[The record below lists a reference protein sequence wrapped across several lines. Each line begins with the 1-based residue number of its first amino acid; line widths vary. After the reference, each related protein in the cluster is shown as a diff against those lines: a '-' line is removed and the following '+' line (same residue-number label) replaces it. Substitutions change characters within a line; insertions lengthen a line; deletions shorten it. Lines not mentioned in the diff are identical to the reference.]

1 MKLKSKLIS
10 VVLGVVLFMVLCST
24 VVVYILLNRQN
35 MAAARVNFNNIA
47 NIIKSDL
54 LLLVKNQTQAGSNL
68 VRSTKMGDKVKFISD
83 FSGGDQFSLTKNS
96 YNEIVSSMVQA
107 VGAADLWQLAV
118 YNKEGE
124 ILAFAE
130 ADEKTGIQAGY
141 HYRNPEELFAC
152 APISEGASINDIQF
166 KTGTA
171 LPLQT
176 IDRTFAAALP
186 QTSVSSY
193 KTVGNHLCI
202 ETLIPVTGS
211 KFNKETSQLES
222 VVVGVAVSRTRLTEV
237 FAQKIAKLT
246 KSDINLFLADSNM
259 SGGTI
264 PGYDSLLL
272 DGSQGRAVA
281 ASFDDQGLV
290 FNVIELNKTG
300 YFQAVLSLPGQS
312 EPAGWIS
319 IITAKEAVA
328 ANTHKMVLMLSLVF
342 LVCLLIVMPIVYWIA
357 TSFGKMVN
365 NVAEGLHD
373 IAEGDGD
380 LTRRLKITTKDE
392 LGDLA
397 GWFNIF
403 IEKLQSIIQD
413 ISVNAEDLSN
423 SSKNL
428 SALSQQMAGS
438 AVEVSAESEAITT
451 SSQAANQNIT
461 SIAAAMEQ
469 SSVNLSTVAA
479 AAEEMTSTINQIA
492 QNTGQATQIAGE
504 AVDQASSATKRVQLL
519 GQAAIE
525 VSKVTETITEISE
538 QTNLLA
544 LNATIEAARAGEA
557 GKGFAVVANEIKEL
571 ARQTAI
577 ATSEIKEKIDSIQA
591 TTKGTVSEI
600 ENISGIINKV
610 NEIIVTIALAIEE
623 QSSSTQEIS
632 GNVNQASAGIQEVNS
647 KVVDSS
653 VAFDQVARNLDHM
666 NQVSSNM
673 SQQCSEVNNNTHATS
688 KLANQLKELVGRF
701 QLEENHQ

>member
-1 MKLKSKLIS
+1 MKLKFKLIS
-10 VVLGVVLFMVLCST
+10 VVLGIVLFMMLCST

-35 MAAARVNFNNIA
+35 MATAKDNFNNTA

-83 FSGGDQFSLTKNS
+83 FSGADQFSLTKDS
-96 YNEIVSSMVQA
+96 YNQIVSSMVQA
-107 VGAADLWQLAV
+107 IGAADLWQLAV

-130 ADEKTGIQAGY
+130 DNEKTGIQAGY
-141 HYRNPEELFAC
+141 HYRDPEELFAF
-152 APISEGASINDIQF
+152 APISDGASINDIQF
-166 KTGTA
+166 KTGAA
-171 LPLQT
+171 LPLET
-176 IDRTFAAALP
+176 IGRTFTAVLP
-186 QTSVSSY
+186 QASVSSY
-193 KTVGNHLCI
+193 KTIGNQLCI
-202 ETLIPVTGS
+202 ETLTPVTGNR
-211 KFNKETSQLES
+211 FNQQTSQLES
-222 VVVGVAVSRTRLTEV
+222 VVVGVTVSRTRLTEG
-237 FAQKIAKLT
+237 FAQKIARLT
-246 KSDINLFLADSNM
+246 KSDINLFLTDGNM

-264 PGYDSLLL
+264 AGYDSLIF
-272 DGSQGRAVA
+272 DGRQSLALET
-281 ASFDDQGLV
+281 SLDDQSLL
-290 FNVIELNKTG
+290 FNEIELNKTG
-300 YFQAVLSLPGQS
+300 YIQAVLPLSGQS
-312 EPAGWIS
+312 KAAGWIS
-319 IITAKEAVA
+319 IITAKEAIA
-328 ANTHKMVLMLSLVF
+328 ANTHQMVIMLILVF

-357 TSFGKMVN
+357 ASFGRMVN

-373 IAEGDGD
+373 IADGDGD

-403 IEKLQSIIQD
+403 IEKLQSIIRD

-423 SSKNL
+423 SSKSL
-428 SALSQQMAGS
+428 SALSQEMAGS
-438 AVEVSAESEAITT
+438 AVEVSAESEAIAT
-451 SSQAANQNIT
+451 SSQAVNQNIT

-479 AAEEMTSTINQIA
+479 AAEEMTATINQIA

-504 AVDQASSATKRVQLL
+504 AVNQVSSATNRVQLL
-519 GQAAIE
+519 GQAAIDI
-525 VSKVTETITEISE
+525 SKVTETITEISE

-571 ARQTAI
+571 ARQTAT
-577 ATSEIKEKIDSIQA
+577 ATSEIKEKIDSIQV
-591 TTKGTVSEI
+591 TTKGTVAEI
-600 ENISGIINKV
+600 ENISCIINKV

-632 GNVNQASAGIQEVNS
+632 GNVNQASAGIQEVNC

-673 SQQCSEVNNNTHATS
+673 SQQCSQVNNNTHATS

-701 QLEENHQ
+701 QLEENRQ

>member
-1 MKLKSKLIS
+1 MKLKFKLLS
-10 VVLGVVLFMVLCST
+10 VVLGVVLFMMLCST

-35 MAAARVNFNNIA
+35 MAAAKDNFNNTA

-54 LLLVKNQTQAGSNL
+54 LLLVKNQTQASGNL

-83 FSGGDQFSLTKNS
+83 FSGGDQFSLTKDS
-96 YNEIVSSMVQA
+96 YNQIVSSMVQA
-107 VGAADLWQLAV
+107 IGAADLWQISV

-130 ADEKTGIQAGY
+130 DDQKTGIQAGY
-141 HYRNPEELFAC
+141 HYRNPEELFAF
-152 APISEGASINDIQF
+152 APISEGASINDVQF
-166 KTGTA
+166 TTGAA
-171 LPLQT
+171 LPLET
-176 IDRTFAAALP
+176 IGGTFAATLP
-186 QTSVSSY
+186 QVSVSSY
-193 KTVGNHLCI
+193 KTLGNQLCI
-202 ETLIPVTGS
+202 ETLTPITAS
-211 KFNKETSQLES
+211 KFNRETNQLES
-222 VVVGVAVSRTRLTEV
+222 VVVGVAVSRTRLTV
-237 FAQKIAKLT
+237 GFAQKIARLT
-246 KSDINLFLADSNM
+246 KSAINLFLADGDRSA
-259 SGGTI
+259 GTMA
-264 PGYDSLLL
+264 GYGSLLFDGRQDLAAKAPLEDQALLYNEIEL
-272 DGSQGRAVA
+272 DG
-281 ASFDDQGLV
+281 
-290 FNVIELNKTG
+290 TG
-300 YFQAVLSLPGQS
+300 YFQAVLPLPGQAK
-312 EPAGWIS
+312 PAGWIS
-319 IITAKEAVA
+319 IVTAQKAVA
-328 ANTHKMVLMLSLVF
+328 ANTYQMVLMLSLVF
-342 LVCLLIVMPIVYWIA
+342 LVCLVIVMPIVYWIA
-357 TSFGKMVN
+357 ASFGRMVN

-380 LTRRLKITTKDE
+380 LTRRLKISTRDE

-403 IEKLQSIIQD
+403 IEKLQSIIRD

-428 SALSQQMAGS
+428 SALSQEMAGS
-438 AVEVSAESEAITT
+438 AVEVSGESEAIAS
-451 SSQAANQNIT
+451 SSQAVNQNIT

-479 AAEEMTSTINQIA
+479 AAEEMTATINQIV

-504 AVDQASSATKRVQLL
+504 AVDQVKSATSRVQLL
-519 GQAAIE
+519 GQAAIDI
-525 VSKVTETITEISE
+525 SKVTETITEISE

-571 ARQTAI
+571 ARQTAT
-577 ATSEIKEKIDSIQA
+577 ATSEIKEKIDSIQV

-673 SQQCSEVNNNTHATS
+673 SQQCSEVNDNTHATS
-688 KLANQLKELVGRF
+688 KLANQLKELVGQF
-701 QLEENHQ
+701 QLEENRQ